1 MRKPSCREGP
11 ALGPTRRCGPAR
23 AEPRLPES
31 NPGLFKCVYFPPHLT
46 HHLPSFQ
53 PQRKLPVAPG
63 SGGNLL
69 RQRLLL
75 RLICFLSKTSQAGG
89 SRRGGRNP
97 PPPPPQD
104 EVLHSLGVQ
113 KGSLCCGKALKAAS
127 TQLPTSLPASGLVPG
142 PVGGR
147 LAAAAVRALRC
158 LSPPWWAG
166 RRLWEVERT
175 RLLFRA

>member
-1 MRKPSCREGP
+1 MRVFPS
-11 ALGPTRRCGPAR
+11 T
-23 AEPRLPES
+23 S
-31 NPGLFKCVYFPPHLT
+31 HPPPPFISAT
-46 HHLPSFQ
+46 E
-53 PQRKLPVAPG
+53 KT
-63 SGGNLL
+63 SGGPRKWREFAQTEAASEAHLFPQQNLPGWWEQER
-69 RQRLLL
+69 RQE
-75 RLICFLSKTSQAGG
+75 
-89 SRRGGRNP
+89 P